1 MHDNFSHLDELLG
14 AFIYRNVMLTWQ
26 KEIQGSSDI
35 ILWAQFKV
43 KLRLINSDLKYACV
57 FSLSNEKM
65 YRQVA
70 FYFFLGLSSF

>member
-1 MHDNFSHLDELLG
+1 MHDNLSHLDELLG

-26 KEIQGSSDI
+26 KEIQGSSDL

-57 FSLSNEKM
+57 FSLSNEKI

-70 FYFFLGLSSF
+70 SYFF